1 MLSLG
6 HLSAFLAAFPHLSQ
20 AGHPLHRQV
29 DTESG
34 SSTEAR
40 QKFRGRTVF
49 SHAPAPKIPLYHAF
63 SIFNQKIA
71 IN

>member
-1 MLSLG
+1 MVSLG

-20 AGHPLHRQV
+20 AGHPVHRQV

-40 QKFRGRTVF
+40 QKFRERAKGFFTCP
-49 SHAPAPKIPLYHAF
+49 SSQNPIIPVLSAF
-63 SIFNQKIA
+63 SI
-71 IN
+71 